1 MNDIAVRLAEAIA
14 DEANTIAKYSR
25 DYIAINELNTESSAD
40 VLARYV
46 SIISEELKHVL
57 EFTQEYV
64 RVTGIEPEDYEVVK
78 DDESDSL

>member
-1 MNDIAVRLAEAIA
+1 MNEIAVRLAEAIA

-25 DYIAINELNTESSAD
+25 DYIAIDELNAENSIE
-40 VLARYV
+40 VLERFV

-64 RVTGIEPEDYEVVK
+64 RVTSIEPEDYEVVK
-78 DDESDSL
+78 DDESDSI

>member
-25 DYIAINELNTESSAD
+25 DYIAINALNAEDSAE
-40 VLARYV
+40 VLAHYI
-46 SIISEELKHVL
+46 SILSEELKHVL

-64 RVTGIEPEDYEVVK
+64 NVTGIEPEDYEVVK
-78 DDESDSL
+78 DDESDII

>member
-25 DYIAINELNTESSAD
+25 DCIAINELNTESSAE

>member
-25 DYIAINELNTESSAD
+25 DYIAINELNAESSAE

-46 SIISEELKHVL
+46 SIIAEELKHVL

-78 DDESDSL
+78 DDEPDSL

>member
-25 DYIAINELNTESSAD
+25 DYIAINELNDKDSGE
-40 VLARYV
+40 VLVRFV

-78 DDESDSL
+78 DDESNSL

>member
-25 DYIAINELNTESSAD
+25 DYIAINELNTESSAE

-46 SIISEELKHVL
+46 SIIAEELKHVL

-78 DDESDSL
+78 DDEPDSL

>member
-25 DYIAINELNTESSAD
+25 DYIAINELNDKDSEE
-40 VLARYV
+40 VLAHFA

-64 RVTGIEPEDYEVVK
+64 RVTGIEPEDYEVK
-78 DDESDSL
+78 DDEADSI

>member
-25 DYIAINELNTESSAD
+25 DYIAIDVLNDSESGE
-40 VLARYV
+40 VLARFA

-64 RVTGIEPEDYEVVK
+64 RITGIEPEDYEVVK
-78 DDESDSL
+78 DDESDNI

>member
-25 DYIAINELNTESSAD
+25 DYIAIEEQNAEDLAE

-64 RVTGIEPEDYEVVK
+64 RETGIEPEDYEVVK
-78 DDESDSL
+78 DDEPDSL

>member
-25 DYIAINELNTESSAD
+25 DYIAINALNAEDSAE
-40 VLARYV
+40 VLARFV
-46 SIISEELKHVL
+46 SIVAEELKHIL

-78 DDESDSL
+78 DDESDSI

>member
-25 DYIAINELNTESSAD
+25 DYIAIDELNAENSIE
-40 VLARYV
+40 VLERFV

-64 RVTGIEPEDYEVVK
+64 RVTSIEPEDYEVVK
-78 DDESDSL
+78 DDESDSI

>member
-25 DYIAINELNTESSAD
+25 DYIAIGELSDTDSAE

-46 SIISEELKHVL
+46 SIISEELKHIL

-78 DDESDSL
+78 DDESDSI

>member
-1 MNDIAVRLAEAIA
+1 MNEIAIRLAEAIA

-25 DYIAINELNTESSAD
+25 DYIAIDELSDTDSAE
-40 VLARYV
+40 VLERFA

-78 DDESDSL
+78 DDESDSI

>member
-1 MNDIAVRLAEAIA
+1 MNEIAVRLAEAIA

-25 DYIAINELNTESSAD
+25 DYIAIDELNAENSIE
-40 VLARYV
+40 VLERFV

-78 DDESDSL
+78 DDESDSV

>member
-1 MNDIAVRLAEAIA
+1 MNEIAVRLAEAIA

-25 DYIAINELNTESSAD
+25 DYIAIDELSDTDSAE
-40 VLARYV
+40 VLERFS

-78 DDESDSL
+78 DNESDSI